1 MRVIIT
7 LFLITFGTNLSAGET
22 VYYCSMQNF
31 VAAEPNKVENYQ
43 TTRFKMKISRDN
55 LSSNTGKISFSND
68 HPPSGSFKF
77 WSNTEY
83 LRSESP
89 VTTFVFDIDSGQM
102 FQAWTSPNG
111 AVAVSATCDEF

>member
-7 LFLITFGTNLSAGET
+7 LFLIAIGTNLLASET

-31 VAAEPNKVENYQ
+31 VDAKPNKVGKYQ

-55 LSSNTGKISFSND
+55 LLSNTGEISFSND
-68 HPPSGSFKF
+68 HPHGASFEF
-77 WSNTEY
+77 WTQADY
-83 LRSESP
+83 LRSKST
-89 VTTFVFDIDSGQM
+89 VTTFVLDIDSGQM

-111 AVAVSATCDEF
+111 AVAVSAKCDEF

>member
-1 MRVIIT
+1 MRLLII
-7 LFLITFGTNLSAGET
+7 LCLMIFGTNLSANET

-31 VAAEPNKVENYQ
+31 IDAKPNKVGNYQ
-43 TTRFKMKISRDN
+43 RTRFKMKISRDSP
-55 LSSNTGKISFSND
+55 LSNTGKISFSND
-68 HPPSGSFKF
+68 HPHSGSFKF